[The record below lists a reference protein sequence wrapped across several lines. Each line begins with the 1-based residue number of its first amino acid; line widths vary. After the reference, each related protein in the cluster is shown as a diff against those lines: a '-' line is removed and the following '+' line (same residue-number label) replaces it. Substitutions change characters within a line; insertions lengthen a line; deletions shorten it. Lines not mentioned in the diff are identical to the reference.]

1 MRHRKRKKAVLMS
14 APSNNDFT
22 VKFANVNGTGS
33 SSANGMFMKSIFRMG
48 IPVLEKITF
57 HQTFK
62 DFNLVRSKSQ

>member
-1 MRHRKRKKAVLMS
+1 MS

-48 IPVLEKITF
+48 IPVVGKITF

-62 DFNLVRSKSQ
+62 DFQPGTK